1 MTSLLS
7 LPVLR
12 RLLAKPLRLVACY
25 LACMILLT
33 VPDLLLRWSLD
44 ADLPRVALLALL
56 TVLAAAWLFL
66 RASWRRRRE
75 AQGTPT
81 PRTRPFALRIAVLR
95 GRDGPFTR
103 TAVVFD
109 RYRRSPTG
117 AGGAQPAGAGP
128 GRISRR

>member
-1 MTSLLS
+1 VTSLLS
-7 LPVLR
+7 LLVLR
-12 RLLAKPLRLVACY
+12 PLLAKPRRLAARS

-56 TVLAAAWLFL
+56 AVLAAAWLFL
-66 RASWRRRRE
+66 RSSWRRRRQ
-75 AQGTPT
+75 AHGTPQT
-81 PRTRPFALRIAVLR
+81 WPALRIAVLR

-103 TAVVFD
+103 TAVIFD
-109 RYRRSPTG
+109 RYRRPPAG
-117 AGGAQPAGAGP
+117 AGGAQAGAGP

>member
-44 ADLPRVALLALL
+44 ADLPRAALLVLL
-56 TVLAAAWLFL
+56 AVLAAASLFL

-75 AQGTPT
+75 AHGAA
-81 PRTRPFALRIAVLR
+81 RARPFALRIAVLR

-109 RYRRSPTG
+109 RYRRPPTG

>member
-7 LPVLR
+7 LLLLR
-12 RLLAKPLRLVACY
+12 PLLAKPRRLVTPY

-44 ADLPRVALLALL
+44 VDLPRVALLALL
-56 TVLAAAWLFL
+56 AVLAAAWLFL
-66 RASWRRRRE
+66 RSSWRRRRQ
-75 AQGTPT
+75 ACGM
-81 PRTRPFALRIAVLR
+81 PRTRPFALRLAVLR

-103 TAVVFD
+103 TAVILD
-109 RYRRSPTG
+109 RYRQPP
-117 AGGAQPAGAGP
+117 AAACGAQPAGAGP

>member
-7 LPVLR
+7 LLVLR
-12 RLLAKPLRLVACY
+12 PLLAKPLRLVACY

-44 ADLPRVALLALL
+44 DDLPRGALLALL
-56 TVLAAAWLFL
+56 AVLAAAWLFL

-75 AQGTPT
+75 AQGAR
-81 PRTRPFALRIAVLR
+81 RTRPFALRIAVLR

-103 TAVVFD
+103 TAVIFD
-109 RYRRSPTG
+109 RYRRPPAG
-117 AGGAQPAGAGP
+117 AGDAQPAGAGP

>member
-7 LPVLR
+7 LLVLR
-12 RLLAKPLRLVACY
+12 PLLAKPRRLVTRC
-25 LACMILLT
+25 LAWMMLLT

-56 TVLAAAWLFL
+56 AVLAAAWLFL
-66 RASWRRRRE
+66 RASWRRRRQ
-75 AQGTPT
+75 ARGTR
-81 PRTRPFALRIAVLR
+81 RTRPFPLRVAVLR

-103 TAVVFD
+103 TAVIFD
-109 RYRRSPTG
+109 RYRRPPAG

>member
-1 MTSLLS
+1 VTSLLS

-44 ADLPRVALLALL
+44 ADLPRAALLVLL
-56 TVLAAAWLFL
+56 AVLAAAWLFL

-75 AQGTPT
+75 AQGV

-109 RYRRSPTG
+109 RYRRPPTG
-117 AGGAQPAGAGP
+117 ADGDRKQLP
-128 GRISRR
+128 

>member
-1 MTSLLS
+1 VISLLS
-7 LPVLR
+7 LLGLR
-12 RLLAKPLRLVACY
+12 RLLAKPLRPVACC
-25 LACMILLT
+25 LACMVLLT

-44 ADLPRVALLALL
+44 ADLPRAALLALL
-56 TVLAAAWLFL
+56 AVLAAAWLFL

-75 AQGTPT
+75 AQGT

-117 AGGAQPAGAGP
+117 AGAAQPAGAGP

>member
-1 MTSLLS
+1 VTSLLS
-7 LPVLR
+7 LLALR
-12 RLLAKPLRLVACY
+12 PLLAKPRRLVARY

-44 ADLPRVALLALL
+44 ADLPRVVLLALL
-56 TVLAAAWLFL
+56 AVLAAAWLFL

-75 AQGTPT
+75 AEGTS
-81 PRTRPFALRIAVLR
+81 RRRPFALRIAVLR

-109 RYRRSPTG
+109 RYRRPPAG
-117 AGGAQPAGAGP
+117 AGGAQSAGASGP

>member
-1 MTSLLS
+1 VTSLLS
-7 LPVLR
+7 LLVLR
-12 RLLAKPLRLVACY
+12 PLLAKPLRLVARY

-56 TVLAAAWLFL
+56 AVLAAAWLFL

-75 AQGTPT
+75 AHGT

-109 RYRRSPTG
+109 RYRRPGSAQ
-117 AGGAQPAGAGP
+117 AGVGP

>member
-1 MTSLLS
+1 VTSLLS
-7 LPVLR
+7 LLLLR
-12 RLLAKPLRLVACY
+12 PLLAKPQRLVARY

-44 ADLPRVALLALL
+44 DDLPRVVLLALL
-56 TVLAAAWLFL
+56 AVLAAAWLFL
-66 RASWRRRRE
+66 RASWRRRRQ
-75 AQGTPT
+75 ARGT

-95 GRDGPFTR
+95 GRDGRSTR
-103 TAVVFD
+103 TAVIFD
-109 RYRRSPTG
+109 RYRRPPAG

>member
-1 MTSLLS
+1 VISLLS
-7 LPVLR
+7 LLGLR
-12 RLLAKPLRLVACY
+12 RLLAKPLRPIACC
-25 LACMILLT
+25 LACIGLLT

-56 TVLAAAWLFL
+56 AVLAAAWLFL

-75 AQGTPT
+75 AQGA

-109 RYRRSPTG
+109 RYRRPPTG

-128 GRISRR
+128 GKISRR

>member
-7 LPVLR
+7 LLVLR
-12 RLLAKPLRLVACY
+12 PLLAKPRRLAARS

-56 TVLAAAWLFL
+56 AVLAAAWLFL
-66 RASWRRRRE
+66 RSSWRRRRQ
-75 AQGTPT
+75 AHGTPQT
-81 PRTRPFALRIAVLR
+81 WPALRIAVLR

-103 TAVVFD
+103 TAVIFD
-109 RYRRSPTG
+109 RYRRPPAG
-117 AGGAQPAGAGP
+117 AGGAQAGAGP